1 MKADVVPKDRWIMD
15 QLAGIQIL
23 EQELTDAFKRPGAR
37 TSKDLQR
44 RVAQL
49 NSWLNMVDDA
59 LTIRALKTLSN
70 TFA

>member
-23 EQELTDAFKRPGAR
+23 ERELTNAFKRPGAR
-37 TSKDLQR
+37 TSQDLQR